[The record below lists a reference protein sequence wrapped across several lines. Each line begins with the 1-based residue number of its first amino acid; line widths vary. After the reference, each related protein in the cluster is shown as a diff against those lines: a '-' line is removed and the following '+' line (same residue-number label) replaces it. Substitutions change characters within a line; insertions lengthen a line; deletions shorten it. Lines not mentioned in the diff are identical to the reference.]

1 VYNRFYFTEKSGGVV
16 MANYKELVE
25 FIVKYLVTQPEV
37 VSVESSDGEGGVKV
51 MIKVAHEDV
60 GRIIGKR
67 GATINAIR
75 LLAKAAAVKA
85 GERVDVD
92 IVEE

>member
-1 VYNRFYFTEKSGGVV
+1 MV
-16 MANYKELVE
+16 NYKELVE
-25 FIVKYLVTQPEV
+25 FIVKHLVTQPD
-37 VSVESSDGEGGVKV
+37 SVEVEYGEEDGGSK
-51 MIKVAHEDV
+51 ILIRVAHEDV
-60 GRIIGKR
+60 GRVIGKR

-92 IVEE
+92 IIED

>member
-1 VYNRFYFTEKSGGVV
+1 

-25 FIVKYLVTQPEV
+25 FVVKYLVTQPEV
-37 VSVESSDGEGGVKV
+37 VSVESSDGENGVKV
-51 MIKVAHEDV
+51 MIRVAHEDV

-75 LLAKAAAVKA
+75 LLTKAAAVKA

>member
-1 VYNRFYFTEKSGGVV
+1 MVD
-16 MANYKELVE
+16 YKELVE
-25 FIVKYLVTQPEV
+25 FIVKRLVTQPDD
-37 VSVESSDGEGGVKV
+37 VEVKV
-51 MIKVAHEDV
+51 ETKEDRGVIKIQIRVAHEDV
-60 GRIIGKR
+60 GRVIGKR

-92 IVEE
+92 IIED

>member
-1 VYNRFYFTEKSGGVV
+1 MV
-16 MANYKELVE
+16 NYRELVE
-25 FIVKYLVTQPEV
+25 FIVKHLVTQPD
-37 VSVESSDGEGGVKV
+37 SVGVEGKEGDGGNK
-51 MIKVAHEDV
+51 ILIRVAHEDV
-60 GRIIGKR
+60 GRVIGKR

-92 IVEE
+92 IVED